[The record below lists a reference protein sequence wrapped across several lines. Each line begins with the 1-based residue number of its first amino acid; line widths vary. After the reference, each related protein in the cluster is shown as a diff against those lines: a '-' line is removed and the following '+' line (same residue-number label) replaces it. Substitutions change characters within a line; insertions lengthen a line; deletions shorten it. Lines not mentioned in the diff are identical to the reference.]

1 MRLHLDLACVKI
13 NTTEETLNET
23 RVKLNNTEVRL
34 HNTELKLNDMQDTTR
49 KLMEKLDKLE
59 KKKREDKGNT
69 TETKKINEGET
80 RTFQFPTGVC
90 LEIY

>member
-1 MRLHLDLACVKI
+1 
-13 NTTEETLNET
+13 
-23 RVKLNNTEVRL
+23 
-34 HNTELKLNDMQDTTR
+34 MQDTTR